1 MTNPYGPPPGQSP
14 YPQQGGQVPPG
25 YGPPSGPMPQQP
37 MPQGYPQQAYPQSA
51 PQGYPQ
57 QGPPPGYPQSGPMPQ
72 MPPQQQMPPQH
83 QQQMPHQQMPQQQMP
98 PQFPPPAPGMGR
110 LLIDCSYHWL
120 TWLFL
125 LFKPQVTINGQP
137 GPVLT
142 WGKNPVDLPP
152 GQYQIVV
159 HVNYLWKIGYAT
171 AVIPVGAGQ
180 QLDVFYR
187 APAIVFVDG
196 AIGPGP
202 QETPGLGLTIGVSI
216 GVFVLALLLGLLP
229 LAFS

>member
-14 YPQQGGQVPPG
+14 YPQQGAQVPPG

-37 MPQGYPQQAYPQSA
+37 MPQGYPQQQGYP

-57 QGPPPGYPQSGPMPQ
+57 QGPGYPQSGPMPQ
-72 MPPQQQMPPQH
+72 MPPQQM
-83 QQQMPHQQMPQQQMP
+83 QQQVPPHQQMPQQQMP
-98 PQFPPPAPGMGR
+98 PQFPPPPPGMGR

-120 TWLFL
+120 MLAFL

-142 WGKNPVDLPP
+142 WGKNPIDLPP
-152 GQYQIVV
+152 GQHQIRV
-159 HVNYLWKIGYAT
+159 HVNYLWKVGYAT

-180 QLDVFYR
+180 QLDVYYKP
-187 APAIVFVDG
+187 PAMVFMDG
-196 AIGPGP
+196 AIGPTP
-202 QETPGLGLTIGVSI
+202 QDTPGLGLTIGISI
-216 GVFVLALLLGLLP
+216 AAFVLVLLVGLLP
-229 LAFS
+229 LAFA